1 MKNLVKWIVLCLVVI
16 GLSACAPK
24 ECEICEECPT
34 NPFPEEL
41 KLPQIYVQG
50 KLYWTVGDLEMLQTN
65 IIDPIIAYFESEEE
79 QVVAIM
85 VTTDDLSAA
94 SIETILVDVIID
106 QLDGNSEAGYMG
118 MLIEKVDGVFPM
130 WEPESMGP

>member
-1 MKNLVKWIVLCLVVI
+1 MKTLIKWIVLLMVVI

-34 NPFPEEL
+34 NPFPDEL

-65 IIDPIIAYFESEEE
+65 IIDPIIAYFESEEQ

-85 VTTDDLSAA
+85 VTTDDLSAS

>member
-1 MKNLVKWIVLCLVVI
+1 
-16 GLSACAPK
+16 
-24 ECEICEECPT
+24 
-34 NPFPEEL
+34 
-41 KLPQIYVQG
+41 
-50 KLYWTVGDLEMLQTN
+50 MLQTN